1 MEQIHHFLHTPF
13 LSFLFYLLQYTQ
25 IQHNRMRSRCK
36 QCSGS
41 SICASTTAKEASESS
56 TGGRAS
62 ASTTAGASSR
72 ASNLRVEHQRERERE
87 REREHCLIKVFF
99 HSRVF
104 KYKFLSPATSLPL
117 SEQTISSP
125 TCGLACAS
133 IYTFYSLQVHYECQS
148 LVYTASESVTTSL
161 FSGTS

>member
-41 SICASTTAKEASESS
+41 SICASTTAKEASESN

-62 ASTTAGASSR
+62 ASTTAGASSG

-87 REREHCLIKVFF
+87 RERE
-99 HSRVF
+99 
-104 KYKFLSPATSLPL
+104 
-117 SEQTISSP
+117 
-125 TCGLACAS
+125 S
-133 IYTFYSLQVHYECQS
+133 IV
-148 LVYTASESVTTSL
+148 
-161 FSGTS
+161 